1 MFKPK
6 NCNRIVSRMFARLM
20 MDEHPVNFVKTLK
33 YLGRI
38 INEQQHDTDEK
49 TEKLKTCTSVQIF

>member
-1 MFKPK
+1 MMFKPK
-6 NCNRIVSRMFARLM
+6 NCNRIVSIMFPRLM

-33 YLGRI
+33 YLGHI

-49 TEKLKTCTSVQIF
+49 IET